1 MHRIS
6 QTILYS
12 FELDLSMKKRK
23 QITVLPDVNSTNT
36 VQLIH
41 RRCSEQPFVL
51 ITSFQTHENLK
62 LNNLILSLD
71 TIRSEFKNRNPF
83 PKSN

>member
-36 VQLIH
+36 VQLIR
-41 RRCSEQPFVL
+41 RRCSEQSFVL

-62 LNNLILSLD
+62 LNLKQFNTLPRHDS
-71 TIRSEFKNRNPF
+71 IRI
-83 PKSN
+83 